1 LTIDEG
7 RANNMSAEDYFRL
20 GNKYFLQGQFQKAI
34 EEYQKALEIDPN
46 FYQAWNKMGDAYN
59 ALGNSEQALECY
71 ERSLK
76 IKTDQPVIE
85 DHSKKVK
92 EKRALAGAKLR
103 RSERIKE
110 SEDEAPGAPAAPT
123 HGPELLSI
131 DEVRIFDD
139 ESELVPEKTIPL
151 KAKAVYYPRMQ
162 QGKIYPLSVL
172 ISSEKIKLL
181 IPEEQQEKEIELAA
195 KIGDVIEIRPTCPAL
210 SISPSSKRIRVA
222 EGVHE
227 YQFAVVPLVEGEYEI
242 IIEFYRDIE
251 LLGRISLEYYSPKK
265 KIWIPGII
273 IQKKAKQINLG
284 KVKIGISP
292 KLTAFYSAFAAV
304 FGVSTRA
311 LDQIGIDW
319 QSELLRIFTQTV
331 FGMIAVILAA
341 IVVLGFLIGAKPFQ
355 IEKDD
360 MKFKPVQYEI
370 E

>member
-1 LTIDEG
+1 VLV
-7 RANNMSAEDYFRL
+7 NLSAEDYFRL
-20 GNKYFLQGQFQKAI
+20 GNKLLLAGKFQEAI

-59 ALGNSEQALECY
+59 ALGNSEKALECY
-71 ERSLK
+71 EKSLE
-76 IKTDQPVIE
+76 IKSEQPVIR

-92 EKRALAGAKLR
+92 EKRALASVEGR

-110 SEDEAPGAPAAPT
+110 HEDEAPGAPAAPT
-123 HGPELLSI
+123 NGPDLLSI
-131 DEVRIFDD
+131 DEHISFYDKG
-139 ESELVPEKTIPL
+139 ELVPEKAIPL

-172 ISSEKIKLL
+172 ISSEKIKLV
-181 IPEEQQEKEIELAA
+181 ITEEQQEKEIELAA

-210 SISPSSKRIRVA
+210 SISPSNRRIRVA

-227 YQFAVVPLVEGEYEI
+227 YQFAVVPLVEGTYDI
-242 IIEFYRDIE
+242 QVEFYRDIE
-251 LLGRISLEYYSPKK
+251 LLGRISLEYFSPKK
-265 KIWIPGII
+265 KIWIPGVI
-273 IQKKAKQINLG
+273 IQKRAKQINLG

-292 KLTAFYSAFAAV
+292 QLTAFYSAFAAV

-331 FGMIAVILAA
+331 FGTIAVILAA

-360 MKFKPVQYEI
+360 MKFKPVQYELD